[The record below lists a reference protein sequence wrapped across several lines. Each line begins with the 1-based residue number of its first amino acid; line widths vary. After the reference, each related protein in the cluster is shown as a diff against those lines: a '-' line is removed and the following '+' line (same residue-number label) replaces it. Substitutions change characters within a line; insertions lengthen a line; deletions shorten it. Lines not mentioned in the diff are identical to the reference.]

1 MFLLDTNVLSAMMAA
16 DPAPSVAAWLSA
28 RPATSLFTTSISQ
41 AEILSGLAILPN
53 GRRRTVLEA
62 AAGAMFQEDFERR
75 VLPFD
80 EAAAS
85 HYADLFATRRR
96 AGRPSATMDLMIA
109 AIARAHRASLVTRNV
124 TDFDGC
130 GVAVVD
136 PWRD

>member
-62 AAGAMFQEDFERR
+62 VSVR
-75 VLPFD
+75 L
-80 EAAAS
+80 
-85 HYADLFATRRR
+85 
-96 AGRPSATMDLMIA
+96 SACHA
-109 AIARAHRASLVTRNV
+109 
-124 TDFDGC
+124 
-130 GVAVVD
+130 
-136 PWRD
+136 